1 MWGKRREA
9 QSSAEMRSPALGSG
23 TGSLVREEGDA
34 TSSTSSAKT
43 KPFLERALRCSTR
56 YFGFQKQ
63 TLFSVA
69 VLFILMMIF
78 VRLGKPPP
86 GVCIFDIE
94 GKMNC
99 FTYTFSVFCSLLST
113 SIRMFYIVLMT
124 KDFKPTSYG
133 TEAQNQCKLRGHDVA
148 VIALNVID
156 ENYPYE
162 KEFLKSYFP
171 KIWTPTLLESHALQ
185 LTPKPTKKES
195 FEAISSYFD
204 RDLHCTVLI
213 SNRMSMSEVINDY
226 GVNYVQ
232 IKEPDD
238 SIERIGLTK
247 AVVDLAILSL
257 YTTCQDI
264 NSVEELEK
272 GNLKKGGR
280 RSHQTEVVDCTYISP
295 SDYDCINSISGVS
308 SSKTEEAIVCG
319 CTKKNSEYFLD

>member
-1 MWGKRREA
+1 
-9 QSSAEMRSPALGSG
+9 
-23 TGSLVREEGDA
+23 
-34 TSSTSSAKT
+34 
-43 KPFLERALRCSTR
+43 
-56 YFGFQKQ
+56 
-63 TLFSVA
+63 
-69 VLFILMMIF
+69 MMIF

-94 GKMNC
+94 A
-99 FTYTFSVFCSLLST
+99 
-113 SIRMFYIVLMT
+113 LMT

-272 GNLKKGGR
+272 GNMMKGGK
-280 RSHQTEVVDCTYISP
+280 RSHQT
-295 SDYDCINSISGVS
+295 
-308 SSKTEEAIVCG
+308 
-319 CTKKNSEYFLD
+319 